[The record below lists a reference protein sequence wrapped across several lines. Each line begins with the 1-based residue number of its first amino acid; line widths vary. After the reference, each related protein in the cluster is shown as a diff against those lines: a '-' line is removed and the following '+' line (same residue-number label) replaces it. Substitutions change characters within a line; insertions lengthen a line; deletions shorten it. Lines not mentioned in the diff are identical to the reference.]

1 VTNLQVVE
9 LGNIAKFINGDRG
22 VNYPSKDDFVE
33 SGIPFVNA
41 GHLSGGEVSEAGMNF
56 ISPQKFDAL
65 GSGKLQRNDIIYCL
79 RGSLGKTAIYRS
91 ESAAAI
97 ASSLVIIR
105 PAESCSVDYLFHYLT
120 GIEGQRL
127 VKRFDNGS
135 SQPNLSAA
143 SVKKYPIPL
152 PPLSEQKRIAEIL
165 DRAEAL
171 RAKRRAALAL
181 LDELTQSIFLDMF
194 GDPVSN
200 PKGWP
205 TNKLSAYCDLT
216 NGFAFRSSDYVEYS
230 QTLNC
235 RMSNIRPNGEFDLD
249 YHPKYLPDSYAT
261 KYKNFA
267 LKDGDVIIAMTDM
280 ATEPKI
286 LGVPT
291 LVATG
296 GKSLLLNQRVGK
308 LVIEKPNE
316 LAFSFLRQLLAQPY
330 VKNFYRRFAG
340 GGVQINL
347 GKRDLLGVTLIMPPF
362 KLQKLYEERK
372 NGIENQKAQIRK
384 ASAEL
389 DQLFASLQHRAF
401 RGEL

>member
-1 VTNLQVVE
+1 VNNLQVVE
-9 LGNIAKFINGDRG
+9 LGSIAKFINGDRG

-33 SGIPFVNA
+33 SGVPFVNA

-65 GSGKLQRNDIIYCL
+65 GSGKLQRDDIIYCL
-79 RGSLGKTAIYRS
+79 RGSLGKTAIYRR

-105 PAESCSVDYLFHYLT
+105 PTESCSVDYLFHYLT

-205 TNKLSAYCDLT
+205 IQTFQDLGT
-216 NGFAFRSSDYVEYS
+216 LDRGISKNRPRNAPHLLGGSHPLIQTGDIANSGGYIRTFVSTYSDEGLKQS
-230 QTLNC
+230 KKWPAGTLC
-235 RMSNIRPNGEFDLD
+235 ITIAANIAKTGILTFEACF
-249 YHPKYLPDSYAT
+249 PDSVVGFKSDPSTTEYA
-261 KYKNFA
+261 
-267 LKDGDVIIAMTDM
+267 
-280 ATEPKI
+280 
-286 LGVPT
+286 
-291 LVATG
+291 
-296 GKSLLLNQRVGK
+296 RVW
-308 LVIEKPNE
+308 L
-316 LAFSFLRQLLAQPY
+316 SFLQKTLEDAAPESAQ
-330 VKNFYRRFAG
+330 KN
-340 GGVQINL
+340 INL
-347 GKRDLLGVTLIMPPF
+347 GTLRKLPIPVPPIEKRTEFALRISTAEQLKEI
-362 KLQKLYEERK
+362 ERS
-372 NGIENQKAQIRK
+372 GLE
-384 ASAEL
+384 EL

-401 RGEL
+401 RGELSSRKTRARDEQL